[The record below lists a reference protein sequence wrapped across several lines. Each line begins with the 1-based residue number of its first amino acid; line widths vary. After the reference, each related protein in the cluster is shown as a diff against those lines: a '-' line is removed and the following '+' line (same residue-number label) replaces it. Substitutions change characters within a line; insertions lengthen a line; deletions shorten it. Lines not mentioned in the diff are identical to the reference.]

1 MCFVRLDFVFVFI
14 HSEPMRFL
22 LFFFLLTSGI
32 SSFGATIVTA
42 TVGQVSENVV
52 TSREVQISMVIEH
65 ILFPGKEGNKGLYE
79 VRYGQDSFR
88 NAVTTILLESVVA
101 LEAENFNV
109 ASVTSEEVSLALAKI
124 DRATQGR
131 SYWAELDPSAAEIKR
146 FTIRKLTAKSF
157 LKFKTNSMASII
169 TDQEAQIYYDKNR
182 VKFGSLPFESFKEN
196 IKAYLAQQQLEER
209 LRSWFEVIKRK
220 YKVRN
225 YI

>member
-1 MCFVRLDFVFVFI
+1 MCFVRLDFVCVFI
-14 HSEPMRFL
+14 HIGFMRFL
-22 LFFFLLTSGI
+22 LVFLLLSFGI

-52 TSREVQISMVIEH
+52 TSREVQISTVIEYV
-65 ILFPGKEGNKGLYE
+65 LFSPKEGNKSLYE
-79 VRYGQDSFR
+79 VRYGQESFR

-109 ASVTSEEVSLALAKI
+109 ASVTDDEISQALAKI
-124 DRATQGR
+124 DKATQGR
-131 SYWAELDPSAAEIKR
+131 SYWAELSPSAAEIKR
-146 FTIRKLTAKSF
+146 FTTRKLTAKSF

-169 TDQEAQIYYDKNR
+169 TDQEAQVYYDKNR